1 MAVVKYFTLP
11 VYLPNVFSID
21 LFRDGINELKSTY
34 SLAQSHTWSSEIT
47 KSLQTVIF
55 RNYSSEIIF

>member
-21 LFRDGINELKSTY
+21 LFRDGINELKSTQIY
-34 SLAQSHTWSSEIT
+34 SNLLIGPVTH
-47 KSLQTVIF
+47 LV
-55 RNYSSEIIF
+55 